1 MPLGLEHNHLF
12 EPIKI
17 SRWYPS
23 RSPVKFTRAPARAD
37 QGERCGAWKD
47 WYYGSLRETFEFAVK
62 EGVRAKVR
70 FFGLNGLNELVE
82 VDKTGVGRKVVV
94 HMDIVR

>member
-1 MPLGLEHNHLF
+1 
-12 EPIKI
+12 
-17 SRWYPS
+17 
-23 RSPVKFTRAPARAD
+23 
-37 QGERCGAWKD
+37 
-47 WYYGSLRETFEFAVK
+47 VK